1 MGDVLMD
8 TVELQAE
15 SRTLH
20 GKKVKRLRSG
30 GWVPAVLFGANIPSR
45 SIKVEELSLFRTL
58 AQAGSTSLVNLYID
72 EEPQPHLVL
81 AREIQRDVLTGRLQ
95 HVDFFQ
101 VQLDHKIKISP
112 HLHIIGESPLVE
124 TGDAVLVHILTQVEV
139 ECLPGDLIDSIPVD
153 VSGLKRMDDSVTI
166 ADLPVPDGVTILA
179 DPDDVV
185 VSVVPPRAAFEEEEI
200 EEVELPEFE
209 LGAVE
214 EVVGVTEEEEA
225 EAES

>member
-1 MGDVLMD
+1 ME

-20 GKKVKRLRSG
+20 GKKVKRLRAA
-30 GWVPAVLFGANIPSR
+30 GWVPAVLFGANVPSQ

-58 AQAGSTSLVNLYID
+58 AQAGSTSLVNLYIGQ
-72 EEPQPHLVL
+72 EPNPHLVL

-112 HLHIIGESPLVE
+112 QLHIIGESPLVE
-124 TGDAVLVHILTQVEV
+124 AGDAVLVHILTQVEV

-153 VSGLKRMDDSVTI
+153 VSGLERMDDSITI

-179 DPDDVV
+179 DADDVV
-185 VSVVPPRAAFEEEEI
+185 VSVVPPRAAFEEEEV

-214 EVVGVTEEEEA
+214 EVVGVGEEGEA